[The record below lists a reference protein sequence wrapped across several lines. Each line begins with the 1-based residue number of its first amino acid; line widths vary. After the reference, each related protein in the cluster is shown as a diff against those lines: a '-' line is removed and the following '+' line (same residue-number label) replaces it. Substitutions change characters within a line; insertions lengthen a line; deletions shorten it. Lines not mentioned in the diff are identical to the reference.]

1 MNLDQVIAGLRATG
15 AEFEDVEAKR
25 AAGGVPE
32 SLASTLSAFAN
43 ARGGLIILG
52 LDERQGFAATGVP
65 DAAAMRNAVVS
76 TAREKLTPPP
86 ALSVEIMAFEGVNV
100 VVAEVEPLPPAQ
112 RPCYV
117 TARGLYGGAYVRVG
131 DGDQRLTPYE
141 IDRMRENAGQPHW
154 DDEPVTEAS
163 VQDLNRDSF
172 SRLVEYARRRSPRV
186 FGNAGE
192 ADALAMLGV
201 LVRHEG
207 ILVPSLA
214 GLLSVGRY
222 PQQFFP
228 QLMVSVAVYPH
239 VERGRGGPG
248 GIRFLDSAALGGAV
262 PDMVVDTVQAVQRNL
277 RVVSRVIGAGRLDRW
292 EIEPE
297 VIREAVVNAL
307 MHRDYSPQ
315 ACGTQVQVDVFP
327 DRVEVAS
334 PGGLFGN
341 VRLEGLGESGTSSS
355 RNPRLAALLQE
366 TGDPLTGRPVAENRG
381 SGVSLM
387 IDRVREDTG
396 VVPIFTANLD
406 QFCVIIPRS
415 SPVTP
420 EFLDALG
427 QHVDIARLSR
437 VQVAAMALARSGY
450 DIDPAVLRRLGLP
463 PGAARRELA
472 DLVALGLLGSR
483 KARDEGPYRL
493 SADLAYSP
501 QSPPLPK
508 LPGNGLGA
516 KIMAALREVEDAS
529 REELQ
534 QATGTARSRLTSAL
548 QELIDLGFVEAT
560 AAPHS
565 PNRRYRAIRLTR
577 ADRGRRAS
585 GRARGGGLGVRDK
598 AVSRSTGPWPS
609 SAGMSSSRSPSLSER
624 TSAPSTRCWSL
635 RWRPG

>member
-1 MNLDQVIAGLRATG
+1 MDLGEVIAGLRAAG

-32 SLASTLSAFAN
+32 SLASTLAAFAN
-43 ARGGLIILG
+43 ARGGLVILG
-52 LDERQGFAATGVP
+52 LDEGRGFAATGVP
-65 DAAAMRNAVVS
+65 DAAATRNAVVS
-76 TAREKLTPPP
+76 TAREKLTPPL
-86 ALSVEIMAFEGVNV
+86 ALSVEVVPFEGVNL

-141 IDRMRENAGQPHW
+141 IDRLRENAGQPRW
-154 DDEPVTEAS
+154 DDEPVPQAI

-172 SRLVEYARRRSPRV
+172 SRLIENARRRSPRV
-186 FGNAGE
+186 FANADE

-207 ILVPSLA
+207 ILVPSMA

-239 VERGRGGPG
+239 VERGRDGPG

-262 PDMVVDTVQAVQRNL
+262 PDMVVDAVQVVQRNL
-277 RVVSRVIGAGRLDRW
+277 RVVSRVIGAGRLDQW
-292 EIEPE
+292 EIDPE

-315 ACGTQVQVDVFP
+315 ARGTQVQVDAFP
-327 DRVEVAS
+327 DRVEVSS

-366 TGDPLTGRPVAENRG
+366 VGDPVTGRPVAENRG

-406 QFCVIIPRS
+406 QFRVIIPRG
-415 SPVTP
+415 PLVTP
-420 EFLDALG
+420 EFLGALG
-427 QHVDIARLSR
+427 QHVDTARLSDA
-437 VQVAAMALARSGY
+437 QIAAIALARAGY
-450 DIDPAVLRRLGLP
+450 DIDQAVLRRLGLL
-463 PGAARRELA
+463 PGAARKELA
-472 DLVALGLLGSR
+472 DLVALGLLRSR

-493 SADLAYSP
+493 SADLDSGS
-501 QSPPLPK
+501 QSPPRPQ
-508 LPGNGLGA
+508 LPGNGLGT

-534 QATGTARSRLTSAL
+534 QATGAARSRLTSVL
-548 QELIDLGFVEAT
+548 QELVDLGFVEAT
-560 AAPHS
+560 APPRS
-565 PNRRYRAIRLTR
+565 PNRRYRAIR
-577 ADRGRRAS
+577 
-585 GRARGGGLGVRDK
+585 
-598 AVSRSTGPWPS
+598 
-609 SAGMSSSRSPSLSER
+609 
-624 TSAPSTRCWSL
+624 
-635 RWRPG
+635 